1 MCVHVVFTRTCVF
14 TCVHAYMATVASY
27 LLFILSYNATVVVT
41 LFFPYSA
48 SAAAHQ
54 GAEDEVAEDVESNT
68 IASY

>member
-1 MCVHVVFTRTCVF
+1 MV
-14 TCVHAYMATVASY
+14 TVASY

-54 GAEDEVAEDVESNT
+54 GAEDKVAEDVESNT